1 VREDSV
7 VVFQLGAREHY
18 AVPRMLDGSGRLR
31 ALVTDA
37 WVPPESKWTRLP
49 GAVGKRFAGR
59 FEPAL
64 ANCEVI
70 AFNSRLLAFEA
81 AQRLSPPPSYWHGC
95 MRRNEWFEG
104 QAVRAATR
112 RGLFAGRPTA
122 MAYSYAALGILKAAK
137 SAGCRTVLLQI
148 DPAIMEDRIV
158 RRECA
163 RWERVTGKKAPWIP
177 PPASYWHR
185 WKRETE
191 LADRIIVNSEWS
203 REALE
208 RAGVEAQKIRVVPLA
223 YDPPREAL
231 AYQRSFPERF
241 SQQRPLRVL
250 FLGSLILRKG
260 IARIFDA
267 IRDLRGEPVVF
278 RFVGTPEV
286 DLPKDLADSKQVEW
300 LGAVP
305 RSEVHEH
312 YKWAD
317 VFLFPTLSDGFGLTQ
332 LEAAAWGL
340 PLIVSRRC
348 GEVVRD
354 GEEGWVVS
362 TPSGSRTAVVLR
374 RSLQEVEQLKTMS
387 TRTRTRTA
395 KFEISRIAAD
405 LATAIL
411 E

>member
-1 VREDSV
+1 
-7 VVFQLGAREHY
+7 
-18 AVPRMLDGSGRLR
+18 
-31 ALVTDA
+31 
-37 WVPPESKWTRLP
+37 
-49 GAVGKRFAGR
+49 
-59 FEPAL
+59 
-64 ANCEVI
+64 
-70 AFNSRLLAFEA
+70 
-81 AQRLSPPPSYWHGC
+81 
-95 MRRNEWFEG
+95 
-104 QAVRAATR
+104 
-112 RGLFAGRPTA
+112 
-122 MAYSYAALGILKAAK
+122 
-137 SAGCRTVLLQI
+137 
-148 DPAIMEDRIV
+148 
-158 RRECA
+158 RECA

-305 RSEVHEH
+305 RSQVHEH

-317 VFLFPTLSDGFGLTQ
+317 VFLF
-332 LEAAAWGL
+332 
-340 PLIVSRRC
+340 
-348 GEVVRD
+348 
-354 GEEGWVVS
+354 
-362 TPSGSRTAVVLR
+362 
-374 RSLQEVEQLKTMS
+374 
-387 TRTRTRTA
+387 
-395 KFEISRIAAD
+395 
-405 LATAIL
+405 
-411 E
+411 